1 MATKTRRPAE
11 ATKPAP
17 ATGLREWLRAN
28 YARGRRLVVADAA
41 AAFGCLE
48 KQVRNALDQVRRDGG
63 AVESLGDGA
72 FKVRF
77 PR

>member
-1 MATKTRRPAE
+1 MTAKTRRPA
-11 ATKPAP
+11 KPAEP
-17 ATGLREWLRAN
+17 TRAAGLKEWLRAN
-28 YARGRRLVVADAA
+28 YAKGRRLVVADAA

>member
-1 MATKTRRPAE
+1 MTSKTRRPAE
-11 ATKPAP
+11 PTPA
-17 ATGLREWLRAN
+17 AGLKEWLRAN
-28 YARGRRLVVADAA
+28 YAKGRRLVVADAA